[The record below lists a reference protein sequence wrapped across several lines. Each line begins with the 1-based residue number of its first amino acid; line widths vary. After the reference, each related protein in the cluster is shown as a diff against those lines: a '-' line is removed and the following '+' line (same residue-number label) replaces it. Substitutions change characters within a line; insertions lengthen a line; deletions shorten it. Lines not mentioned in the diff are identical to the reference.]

1 MGFKQLSV
9 IVSLVLI
16 MFMSAIETS
25 IVSLALPT
33 MRDDLNAKLPI
44 SLVFTVYFVGI
55 VLAIPIL
62 SELMS
67 RVKIIYVTMLGLI
80 LFIGASLLSGLST
93 SFEMLVFA
101 RLIQGIGAGVNMSLA
116 QIVPKLAFEIPFR
129 YKVMGI
135 VGSVWGI
142 SSILGPFLG
151 GFILEVSTWHWL
163 FFINIP
169 IGLIA
174 MAFVLYAYQFDSETI
189 SRPAIDYVGMA
200 LFYILI
206 ALLMFAVL
214 YTHYLWMN
222 IVVLGLFFIGLVYL
236 IRYSKRQRVTF
247 LPIKEFKSL
256 IRLAFLTDFL
266 VAVVLIAFNVFIP
279 TYLQDVLG
287 LTPLQSGL
295 IIFPLSIGWLFIN
308 FNLNKIESKL
318 SIKLLY
324 IVAFGILV
332 FGGLNLIFNAFHPII
347 IAITLFFAG
356 MSFGTAYTKDSVLV
370 QEHVSPE
377 SMKKMMSLFTLT
389 RNLGNSI
396 GSAVIGY
403 VYALQMR
410 ITQVPIQ
417 NIMLFCIGV
426 VIVLFIIWMRQS
438 QKGLE

>member
-189 SRPAIDYVGMA
+189 SRPAIDYIGMA

-222 IVVLGLFFIGLVYL
+222 IVALGLFFIGLVFL

-324 IVAFGILV
+324 IVAFSILV

>member
-101 RLIQGIGAGVNMSLA
+101 RLIQGVGAGVNMSLA

-189 SRPAIDYVGMA
+189 SRPAIDYIGMA

-222 IVVLGLFFIGLVYL
+222 IVALGLFFIGLVYL

-324 IVAFGILV
+324 IVAFSILV

>member
-101 RLIQGIGAGVNMSLA
+101 RLVQGIGAGVNMSLA

-189 SRPAIDYVGMA
+189 SRPAIDYIGMA

-222 IVVLGLFFIGLVYL
+222 IVALGLFFIGLVYL

-266 VAVVLIAFNVFIP
+266 VAVILIAFNVFIP

-318 SIKLLY
+318 TIKLLY
-324 IVAFGILV
+324 IVAFSILV

>member
-189 SRPAIDYVGMA
+189 SRPAIDYIGMA

-222 IVVLGLFFIGLVYL
+222 IVALGLFFIGLVYL

>member
-80 LFIGASLLSGLST
+80 LFIGASLLSGLSA

-189 SRPAIDYVGMA
+189 SRPAIDYIGMA

-206 ALLMFAVL
+206 VLLMFAVL

-222 IVVLGLFFIGLVYL
+222 IVALGLFFIGLVYL

-266 VAVVLIAFNVFIP
+266 VAVILIAFNVFIP

-318 SIKLLY
+318 TIKLLY
-324 IVAFGILV
+324 IVAFSILV

>member
-214 YTHYLWMN
+214 YTYYLWMN
-222 IVVLGLFFIGLVYL
+222 IVALGLFFIGLVYL

>member
-189 SRPAIDYVGMA
+189 SRPAIDYIGMA

-222 IVVLGLFFIGLVYL
+222 IVALGLFFIGLVYL

-266 VAVVLIAFNVFIP
+266 VAVILIAFNVFIP

-318 SIKLLY
+318 TIKLLY
-324 IVAFGILV
+324 IVAFSILV

>member
-1 MGFKQLSV
+1 MGFKRISV
-9 IVSLVLI
+9 IFSLILI
-16 MFMSAIETS
+16 MFMAAIESS

-33 MRDDLNAKLPI
+33 MRDDLNAQLPI

-67 RVKIIYVTMLGLI
+67 RIKIIYVTLIGLI

-101 RLIQGIGAGVNMSLA
+101 RFIQGIGAGVNMSIA

-174 MAFVLYAYQFDSETI
+174 VGFVLYAYQFKSENL
-189 SRPAIDYVGMA
+189 SKHAIDYFGMF
-200 LFYILI
+200 LFYVMIM
-206 ALLMFAVL
+206 LLMFAVL
-214 YTHYLWMN
+214 YTEHLWMN
-222 IVVLGLFFIGLVYL
+222 VIALLLFVGIAFYLV
-236 IRYSKRQRVTF
+236 RYSKGKKVSF
-247 LPIKEFKSL
+247 IPIQEFKSL
-256 IRLAFLTDFL
+256 IQFAFFTDFI
-266 VAVVLIAFNVFIP
+266 VAMVLIAFNVFIP
-279 TYLQDVLG
+279 TYLQDTLG

-295 IIFPLSIGWLFIN
+295 VIFPLSIGWLFLN
-308 FNLNKIESKL
+308 FNLDKIEMKL
-318 SIKLLY
+318 SIKALY
-324 IVAFGILV
+324 ITAFSILIL
-332 FGGLNLIFNAFHPII
+332 GSLLLIFNAFHPIV
-347 IAITLFFAG
+347 IAIVLFFTG

-370 QEHVSPE
+370 QEHVSSE
-377 SMKKMMSLFTLT
+377 HMKKSMSLFTLS
-389 RNLGNSI
+389 RNLGNSV

-403 VYALQMR
+403 IYALKLQF
-410 ITQVPIQ
+410 THVPIQ
-417 NIMLFCIGV
+417 NIMIFS
-426 VIVLFIIWMRQS
+426 IVLITILLMIWMMKSRKS
-438 QKGLE
+438 LM

>member
-101 RLIQGIGAGVNMSLA
+101 RLIQGVGAGVNMSLA

-189 SRPAIDYVGMA
+189 SRPAIDYIGMA

-222 IVVLGLFFIGLVYL
+222 IVALGLFFIGLVYL

-324 IVAFGILV
+324 IVAFSILV

-426 VIVLFIIWMRQS
+426 VIVLFIIWMWQY

>member
-101 RLIQGIGAGVNMSLA
+101 RLIQGVGAGVNMSLA

-189 SRPAIDYVGMA
+189 SRPAIDYIGMA

-222 IVVLGLFFIGLVYL
+222 IVALGLFFIGLVYL

-266 VAVVLIAFNVFIP
+266 VAIVLIAFNVFIP

>member
-222 IVVLGLFFIGLVYL
+222 IVALGLFFIGLVYL

>member
-189 SRPAIDYVGMA
+189 SRPAIDYIGMA

-214 YTHYLWMN
+214 YTYYLWMN
-222 IVVLGLFFIGLVYL
+222 IVALGLFFIGLVYL

>member
-189 SRPAIDYVGMA
+189 SRPAIDYIGMA

-222 IVVLGLFFIGLVYL
+222 IVALDLFFIGLVYL

-318 SIKLLY
+318 TIKLLY
-324 IVAFGILV
+324 IVAFSILV

>member
-189 SRPAIDYVGMA
+189 SRPAIDYIGMA

-214 YTHYLWMN
+214 YTHYLWVN
-222 IVVLGLFFIGLVYL
+222 IVALGLFFIGLVYL

-426 VIVLFIIWMRQS
+426 VIILFIIWMRQS